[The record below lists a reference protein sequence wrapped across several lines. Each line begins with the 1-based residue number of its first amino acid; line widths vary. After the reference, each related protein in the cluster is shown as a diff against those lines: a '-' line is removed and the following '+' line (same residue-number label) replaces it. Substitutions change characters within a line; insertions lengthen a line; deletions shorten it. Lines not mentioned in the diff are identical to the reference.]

1 MKYWLKEPLFH
12 FLLIGTAI
20 FFLYGWVAGAD
31 RFRSNEMK
39 VTSAKHKNLAL
50 AFSPT
55 RQRPPTQSELDG
67 MIKDFIQEERSFT
80 QYSAEDLNV
89 NVCSYR

>member
-55 RQRPPTQSELDG
+55 R
-67 MIKDFIQEERSFT
+67 
-80 QYSAEDLNV
+80 
-89 NVCSYR
+89 